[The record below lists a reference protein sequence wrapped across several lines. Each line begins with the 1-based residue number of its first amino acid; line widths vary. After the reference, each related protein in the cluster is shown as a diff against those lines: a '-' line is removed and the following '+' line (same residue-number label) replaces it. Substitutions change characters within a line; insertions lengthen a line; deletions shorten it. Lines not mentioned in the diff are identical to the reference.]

1 MDLQGILRVNISIIC
16 HNYALRVL
24 LACSLLAVVGICC
37 FKEVKKK
44 RKKGRGTK
52 VLGER
57 RGELNLYTW
66 GTTKLDGS
74 QSLGSD

>member
-37 FKEVKKK
+37 FKEVK
-44 RKKGRGTK
+44 RKKERGTK